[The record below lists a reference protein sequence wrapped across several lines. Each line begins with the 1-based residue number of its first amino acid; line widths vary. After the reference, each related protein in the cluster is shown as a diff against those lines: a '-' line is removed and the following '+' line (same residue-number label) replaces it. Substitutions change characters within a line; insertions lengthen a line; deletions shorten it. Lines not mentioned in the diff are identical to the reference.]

1 MVGISIFKTKST
13 LPEFY
18 GRVFFDG
25 KRMRCNGVTCIFKK
39 YIEKGIVG
47 TDNKKV
53 FHKDGPFFIN
63 NLKDI
68 IRLLFLYQSFFTNNI

>member
-25 KRMRCNGVTCIFKK
+25 KQMRYNGVTCIFKK
-39 YIEKGIVG
+39 FLENGFIGK
-47 TDNKKV
+47 DNKKV
-53 FHKDGPFFIN
+53 VPNDGPVFIN
-63 NLKDI
+63 NLKIYLRDQGMI
-68 IRLLFLYQSFFTNNI
+68 FHDLA